1 MGPSIGW
8 TTDFGD
14 KMEISIGAVPLPFA
28 NPFGGG
34 GILFPFE
41 DIPGV
46 PKWPPPGGR
55 WVLFWAFL
63 ALSEW
68 GSRKCEILTG
78 LAG

>member
-1 MGPSIGW
+1 
-8 TTDFGD
+8 
-14 KMEISIGAVPLPFA
+14 MEISIGAVPLPFA
-28 NPFGGG
+28 NPYGVG
-34 GILFPFE
+34 GILFE

-55 WVLFWAFL
+55 WVLCWAFL

-68 GSRKCEILTG
+68 RSRKWKILTG